1 MCSFPFDRFGDD
13 AKHEGR
19 RRELMALRSHLE
31 AQTKSPIAG
40 MPVELLLMVFD
51 LACRPVAPLT
61 RLSPMARSGAF
72 TSYALALV
80 TARGTAEE
88 SASQGAGVARTITR
102 EGY

>member
-1 MCSFPFDRFGDD
+1 
-13 AKHEGR
+13 
-19 RRELMALRSHLE
+19 MALRSHLE